1 MLHALSNS
9 TVHINDKPTKRLH
22 YDYEIEP
29 HYDLLIS
36 MPRCMYNENKTLRI
50 CWVNANDGYVIIKK
64 SKKNW
69 RSRESWSS
77 GVSGWENPII
87 SVVQDSRLLEVN

>member
-9 TVHINDKPTKRLH
+9 TVHINDKPTERLH

-36 MPRCMYNENKTLRI
+36 MPRCMYYENKTLRI
-50 CWVNANDGYVIIKK
+50 C
-64 SKKNW
+64 
-69 RSRESWSS
+69 
-77 GVSGWENPII
+77 
-87 SVVQDSRLLEVN
+87 